1 MRNIEKEKVRYDHK
15 SLILFDPK
23 QAKRQGRKKVCLLNE
38 KIHLLQ
44 FFLSTVWGES
54 EIYCCLREKKRKK
67 IWLRRKFL

>member
-38 KIHLLQ
+38 KIHLLL
-44 FFLSTVWGES
+44 FFLSTV
-54 EIYCCLREKKRKK
+54 
-67 IWLRRKFL
+67 